1 MRIGWGKSNVID
13 ERWRERHMG
22 NGSWKEKEPVVW
34 KESEKEIEMQ
44 GIEFSKRHNHLR
56 LKRGKYSKRKRG
68 MKILYGKGI
77 ACVSG
82 DSGIGK
88 TELILEFAYRF
99 HQRYK
104 MVLWIGGGSRYIRQ
118 NYLNIRSLLEVD
130 VGVENGLEKTKIRGF
145 EEQEVAAISRVRKE
159 LMRNIPYL
167 VVIDNL
173 ESEKDWWDHKLV
185 MDLLPRFWGETH
197 VIISTRLPRIMN
209 LEPLKLSYLSG
220 VEAMSLML
228 GNGKAKS

>member
-22 NGSWKEKEPVVW
+22 NGSRKDKEPIVW
-34 KESEKEIEMQ
+34 KESEKEIELQ
-44 GIEFSKRHNHLR
+44 GIEFSNRHNHLR
-56 LKRGKYSKRKRG
+56 LKRGMYSKRKRG

-220 VEAMSLML
+220 V
-228 GNGKAKS
+228 